1 MFESGRFEVGS
12 EPIRVYVSYDREH
25 DGDLYDRLV
34 EQASKST
41 TGFEISARSRAR
53 APADLWDEG
62 LRGEIREADEVIVI
76 CGEHTDASERVGTE
90 LRIAQEEERPYFL
103 LWGRRDFACTKPM
116 TAMPVDAMY
125 SWTWEI
131 LQSQILTLRRG
142 ARSNESLAGLSRTK
156 ATPESQP
163 HCPRPV

>member
-41 TGFEISARSRAR
+41 TGFEISARSRAP

-62 LRGEIREADEVIVI
+62 LRREIREADEVIVI
-76 CGEHTDASERVGTE
+76 CGEHTDGSERVGTE
-90 LRIAQEEERPYFL
+90 LRIAREEERPYFL
-103 LWGRRDFACTKPM
+103 LWGRREITCTKPM
-116 TAMPVDAMY
+116 TAKPADAMY

-131 LQSQILTLRRG
+131 LQSQMLTLRRA
-142 ARSNESLAGLSRTK
+142 ARSNESLAGLSRAK

-163 HCPRPV
+163 HCPR